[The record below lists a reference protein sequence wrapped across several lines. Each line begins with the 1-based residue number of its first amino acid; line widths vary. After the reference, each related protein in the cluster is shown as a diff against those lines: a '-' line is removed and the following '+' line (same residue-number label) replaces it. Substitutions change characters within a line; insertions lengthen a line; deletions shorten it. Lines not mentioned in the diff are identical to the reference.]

1 MPRRRSPWRQLSPPQ
16 LFVLSFVLL
25 VAVGTL
31 GLRWLPGL
39 YRGDTL
45 SWLDAL
51 FTSTSAVCVTGLIIV
66 DTASYFTFAGQVFI
80 LALIQ
85 LGGLGIITFT
95 SLIIIALG
103 RRLSLR
109 SEALT
114 METAAV
120 APHVQPAHLLRDV
133 VLFTFGIELLGALGL
148 YLAWIPDLGWREAF
162 WPAAFHSISAY
173 CNAGFSTFTLSVM
186 NFQHR
191 PLVLGMLMVLII
203 LGGIGFLTMEEM
215 YLWYRARQKDQRFR
229 LSLHSRL
236 VLVTTVVLIILPW
249 PVFAGLEWR
258 NPLTINHLL
267 PIDKII
273 NALFM
278 CITPRSGGFHTL
290 DYGGASIGSNFLTIL
305 LMAIGG
311 SPGST
316 AGGLKTTT
324 VALIGLLAWSRFR
337 NRQIVTVAS
346 RSVPEETIQRAVG
359 LFVVAFGLMTLCI
372 LLVAVAETRRTM
384 GTSAGPI
391 AQLNFLEYMFE
402 VVSAFNTVGLSMGV
416 TADLGPFSKI
426 LMALMMFVGRVGP
439 LVFAAALAL
448 PRDRGL
454 RKFRYAYEDVVV
466 G

>member
-1 MPRRRSPWRQLSPPQ
+1 M
-16 LFVLSFVLL
+16 L
-25 VAVGTL
+25 VIAGAM
-31 GLRWLPGL
+31 GLKWLPGL
-39 YRGDTL
+39 YTGQGL
-45 SWLDAL
+45 SWLDA
-51 FTSTSAVCVTGLIIV
+51 FYTATSAVCITGLV
-66 DTASYFTFAGQVFI
+66 VQDTATYFTFTGQLFLLLLVQI
-80 LALIQ
+80 
-85 LGGLGIITFT
+85 GGLGIITFT
-95 SLIIIALG
+95 SLIIISLG

-109 SEALT
+109 SDALA
-114 METAAV
+114 MHTAQV
-120 APHVQPAHLLRDV
+120 APHIEPARLLRDV
-133 VLFTFGIELLGALGL
+133 VLFTLTIELLGAIAL
-148 YLAWIPDLGWREAF
+148 YLAWLPDLGWRGAA
-162 WPAAFHSISAY
+162 WPAVFHAVNGY
-173 CNAGFSTFTLSVM
+173 CNAGFSTFSGGLTA
-186 NFQHR
+186 FQQR
-191 PLVLGMLMVLII
+191 PIVLTITMGLIV
-203 LGGIGFLTMEEM
+203 LGGIGFLTLEELL
-215 YLWYRARQKDQRFR
+215 LWYRAKKRDQRFR